1 MIDDKITYREF
12 LEILKNE
19 IGDFLSMAE
28 KGRSIRYSARLA
40 RKKSIRLRAILKEF
54 RTISIKNDK
63 KITNILSEA
72 KKEVNETNV

>member
-1 MIDDKITYREF
+1 MIDDKTTYREF

-40 RKKSIRLRAILKEF
+40 RKKSIRLREILKEF
-54 RTISIKNDK
+54 RTVSIKNDK